1 MKISLLSAVAVS
13 TVVFC
18 TSVTATP
25 IVSDFSSDVD
35 GWKTRDYFSGLLRPT
50 IAWDGAAITTT
61 DTADLVVFSAPGPK
75 FTGDK
80 STYYGGAITFDLF
93 ANAVSTNTRDDF
105 ALAIGTGSPILPG
118 SSTVLH
124 WFGGQPS
131 TSDFR
136 TFTIGLSE
144 LDLGWRIGSGPTGG
158 GRAPT
163 EGEFR
168 SLLADVRWLYILADW
183 YDGPDFVRLDNV
195 RITEPVPSVPPPPV
209 PPPSVVSLPS
219 TLLLL
224 IPGIIVGGLI
234 RKTVKNGEIGQT

>member
-1 MKISLLSAVAVS
+1 MKISLLSAVTVS
-13 TVVFC
+13 SVVFC
-18 TSVTATP
+18 TSVLATP
-25 IVSDFSSDVD
+25 IVSDFSSGVD

-93 ANAVSTNTRDDF
+93 ANAVSTNTLNSF
-105 ALAIGTGSPILPG
+105 AIAIGTGSPILPG
-118 SSTVLH
+118 STVLH

-131 TSDFR
+131 TSGFR

-144 LDLGWRIGSGPTGG
+144 LDLGWRMDSGPTGG

-195 RITEPVPSVPPPPV
+195 RITEPAPSVPPPSIV
-209 PPPSVVSLPS
+209 SVPS

-224 IPGIIVGGLI
+224 ISGIIVGGLSA
-234 RKTVKNGEIGQT
+234 RPPRTGK